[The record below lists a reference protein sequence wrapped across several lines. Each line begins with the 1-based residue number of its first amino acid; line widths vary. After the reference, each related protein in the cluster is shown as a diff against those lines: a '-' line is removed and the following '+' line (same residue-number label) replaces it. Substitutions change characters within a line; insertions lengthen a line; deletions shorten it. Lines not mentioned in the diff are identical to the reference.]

1 MGVKVGV
8 ICDTL
13 CSSKCRMGSV
23 KLFLSSHLLKGWD
36 GECEYLAPSAG
47 SGDAPRAQCARIQL
61 AYMGENDENCSLKAG
76 YAR

>member
-23 KLFLSSHLLKGWD
+23 KLFLSSHLLKGWGRKSD
-36 GECEYLAPSAG
+36 YLPPPCKGVSLL
-47 SGDAPRAQCARIQL
+47 PRASAH
-61 AYMGENDENCSLKAG
+61 AYSLHIWAKMTKIVV
-76 YAR
+76 